1 MPSLLLPA
9 PTAGMEPLIVDQL
22 QLVPAT
28 LKLPAGGQLH
38 RLDGAHQGTAL
49 RFAALAAVDVF
60 AQPACCPADIFRA
73 AALNQFGDGAL
84 KAPRSLLMIIRRLL
98 SIVPQRTNRQIAFK
112 LLRNRSV

>member
-28 LKLPAGGQLH
+28 LKLPAEGQPH

-49 RFAALAAVDVF
+49 RFAALTAVDVF

-73 AALNQFGDGAL
+73 AALNQFGDDAL
-84 KAPRSLLMIIRRLL
+84 KAPKVSTHDYPASTL
-98 SIVPQRTNRQIAFK
+98 NRAPAHK
-112 LLRNRSV
+112 SANRV